1 MKLYTDGEDEVFA
14 VTANVCSDTDVVLR
28 WLNVHNEDN
37 NDITTATT
45 TTAAA
50 ATTTTTTTTATTTT
64 IPRTYHSH
72 ITTYFW

>member
-37 NDITTATT
+37 NDITTATVIT
-45 TTAAA
+45 AGATTAAA
-50 ATTTTTTTTATTTT
+50 AATTTTT